1 MTDIDSDKAARLC
14 KSISK
19 LLDEAKP
26 NNDEAVVVA
35 LTIFTAV
42 CSATAETE
50 GEVLEDCF
58 DGMVMAAAT
67 VLGLDDEGDLEFTE
81 TLQ

>member
-1 MTDIDSDKAARLC
+1 MKMDQTKTRRAIDQIEKSLRGARLN
-14 KSISK
+14 S
-19 LLDEAKP
+19 
-26 NNDEAVVVA
+26 DEAVVVA

-50 GEVLEDCF
+50 GEVLEDRF